1 MNRRTKLLPLHHL
14 SVVLGL
20 LLSACTGAQAAVPSA
35 MPPTSPPTT
44 LPPTAT
50 ATFTPIP
57 PTATPTAIP
66 PTATPSPTPN
76 LTETA
81 AARATETAAPILAM
95 IDSELRKHDR
105 STNEGHLGW
114 LHDPLTINVN
124 SYMESRSQTDY
135 PDVIASDFVLQTD
148 MTWKTS
154 TGFAGCGLVL
164 RGGSDLET
172 GKQYRVYMAR
182 LQGLP
187 LWDIEYYKN
196 GRFIKNIA
204 GDVLSA
210 SAMKSAQ
217 ASTNRITIVVQGN
230 KIAVYANGDRMGVF
244 TDNNVTEGSVAFMAF
259 QESGET
265 ACTFTNAWL
274 WILK

>member
-1 MNRRTKLLPLHHL
+1 
-14 SVVLGL
+14 V
-20 LLSACTGAQAAVPSA
+20 
-35 MPPTSPPTT
+35 
-44 LPPTAT
+44 T
-50 ATFTPIP
+50 ATFSPVP

-66 PTATPSPTPN
+66 PTVTPSPTPN
-76 LTETA
+76 LTATA
-81 AARATETAAPILAM
+81 AARATETAAPIIAM
-95 IDSELRKHDR
+95 IENELQKYDL

-124 SYMESRSQTDY
+124 SYMESKSQTDY

-164 RGGSDLET
+164 RGGPDLET

-196 GRFIKNIA
+196 NRFIKNVA
-204 GDVLSA
+204 GDILSA
-210 SAMKSAQ
+210 SALNSKQ
-217 ASTNRITIVVQGN
+217 ASTNHITIVVQGN

-244 TDNNVTEGSVAFMAF
+244 TDNNITEGSVAFMAF